1 MRLFLILTVLVLA
14 GFCPLARA
22 DDTLMNKPA
31 PALVIT
37 KFDGTT
43 FDLAALKGKVVI
55 INFWATWCPSCQE
68 ELSILRRF
76 YRLYHKHGL
85 ELLEISVDKP
95 RVRES
100 ARMLMQ
106 EYFLP
111 AAIIHDAKIN
121 DFQPTGSLPTTYLI
135 DADGIVRAISLN
147 PLTQPDLERGVLPW
161 LLKIREKKPREQL

>member
-1 MRLFLILTVLVLA
+1 MLVLA
-14 GFCPLARA
+14 GLGPPARA
-22 DDTLMNKPA
+22 DDSLMNKPA

-37 KFDGTT
+37 KFDGNT
-43 FDLAALKGKVVI
+43 FDLAAMKGKVVI

-68 ELSILRRF
+68 ELSVLRKF

-85 ELLEISVDKP
+85 EILEISIDKP

-111 AAIIHDAKIN
+111 AAIIHDARVNEFK
-121 DFQPTGSLPTTYLI
+121 PTGSIPTTYLI
-135 DADGIVRAISLN
+135 DAEGIVRAISLN
-147 PLTQPDLERGVLPW
+147 PLSQADLERGVLPW
-161 LLKIREKKPREQL
+161 LMKAQGKL